1 MSKKILE
8 YFRGDRKY
16 FAIVFFILVM
26 IFVVGLVTP
35 VLIENKKDNWNEE
48 LSNKIIG
55 IENGIKSIL
64 SEKESQLVSTKDQI
78 KIELRNS
85 LNVTDYEYGK
95 LNSLVN
101 RNDYKNYS
109 LEIVAPNGKIIAWN
123 SSPAIEQEEI
133 FPFVYPI
140 NETHFFN
147 SPLITYLSIIDTVI
161 LHSDRFYL
169 LLSQPIEKHY
179 SLQNKYYTEISLS
192 DALSDKF
199 NTLVDVFFDPYAA
212 APKDGRMHSVILLN
226 SENLIHLD
234 I

>member
-1 MSKKILE
+1 MFKKISG

-35 VLIENKKDNWNEE
+35 FLIENKKENWNEE

-55 IENGIKSIL
+55 IEEGIKAIL
-64 SEKESQLVSTKDQI
+64 YEKESQLIATKDQI

-101 RNDYKNYS
+101 RDDYKNYS

-123 SSPAIEQEEI
+123 NSPATEQESVARI
-133 FPFVYPI
+133 FRKSASVFAVR
-140 NETHFFN
+140 
-147 SPLITYLSIIDTVI
+147 VI
-161 LHSDRFYL
+161 AL
-169 LLSQPIEKHY
+169 
-179 SLQNKYYTEISLS
+179 
-192 DALSDKF
+192 ALSAEPAMNKRPTSVVEKSIP
-199 NTLVDVFFDPYAA
+199 TL
-212 APKDGRMHSVILLN
+212 
-226 SENLIHLD
+226 
-234 I
+234 